1 MADKPWQKTPKV
13 GGRRGIPAGKFGAW
27 VSERPRP
34 IHILF
39 FLMLLLLGAAATTTV
54 RSHSADPLAGLSEE
68 QLVTLLG
75 ELQLRED
82 DLRAERSELQGQL
95 EELSEAADNEE
106 AAAEA
111 AQKTLWRAEVS
122 AGVVPVSGPGVVV
135 TTSAPAQPFP
145 VSVFVTTLA
154 ELRNAGAEAIEINGV
169 RVTGR
174 TWFASSGGEG
184 VIVDGT
190 VVTPP
195 YVWRAIGDPETL
207 AMALE
212 IRGGA
217 NSQQRGYGSE
227 VQVEKSPMV
236 KIDSVA
242 TVADPV
248 FATLG
253 SE

>member
-1 MADKPWQKTPKV
+1 MANRPWQKTPKGG
-13 GGRRGIPAGKFGAW
+13 GGRRPGQGRFVAW
-27 VSERPRP
+27 ATERPRP
-34 IHILF
+34 IHLLF
-39 FLMLLLLGAAATTTV
+39 FFMLVVLGAALTTTV

-68 QLVTLLG
+68 QLVTLMG

-82 DLRAERSELQGQL
+82 DLRAERSKLQEQL
-95 EELSEAADNEE
+95 EELAEAADNKE

-111 AQKTLWRAEVS
+111 SQKTLWRAEVS

-174 TWFASSGGEG
+174 TWFAASGGEG
-184 VIVDGT
+184 VIIDGT
-190 VVTPP
+190 VITPP

-217 NSQQRGYGSE
+217 NSQQRGYGAD
-227 VQVEKSPMV
+227 VQVEKSPLV
-236 KIDSVA
+236 KIESVA
-242 TVADPV
+242 TVTDPV
-248 FATLG
+248 FATL
-253 SE
+253 SAD